1 MFWCWIL
8 FLFDHYRHKPQ
19 TACEDDPAASAFLP
33 STTSD
38 VTLEMKACVTS
49 SNEIADSGTHE
60 TAEQQPG
67 VPADNETRNSDA
79 HSDDRTQNP
88 SMAGHEVTSMK
99 WKSAIHNGSKK
110 LMADLK
116 YIIWFVLI
124 FNYSVIYMYVCCQC
138 ITLE

>member
-1 MFWCWIL
+1 
-8 FLFDHYRHKPQ
+8 
-19 TACEDDPAASAFLP
+19 
-33 STTSD
+33 
-38 VTLEMKACVTS
+38 MKACVTS
-49 SNEIADSGTHE
+49 SSEIADSGTHE
-60 TAEQQPG
+60 TAEQQTG

-88 SMAGHEVTSMK
+88 SMAGHEVTFIK